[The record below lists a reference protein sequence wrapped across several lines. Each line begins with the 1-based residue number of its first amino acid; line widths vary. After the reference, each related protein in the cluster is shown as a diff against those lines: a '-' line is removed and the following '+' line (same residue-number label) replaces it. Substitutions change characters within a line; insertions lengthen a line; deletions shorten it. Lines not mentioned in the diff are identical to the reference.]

1 VIALFIT
8 EITSE
13 EACVPDPVN
22 NDTGNLGDGHSPSQT
37 PTNSPAAGGT
47 SQSTQYGSAKSPAT
61 AQGNNAGNSPNT
73 PLHSDGGNLQ
83 TTGTGPETDA
93 GGARIP
99 GINASGMPDWTET
112 LEAINA
118 IPERIVNALRE
129 AELTRANA
137 NQPRQSAPLPG
148 HDEPQNTDAPNTAGS
163 ATGPS
168 APQTGDTKVH
178 WWFRTR

>member
-1 VIALFIT
+1 MA
-8 EITSE
+8 
-13 EACVPDPVN
+13 DPVN
-22 NDTGNLGDGHSPSQT
+22 NDTGVLGDGRSSSTT
-37 PTNSPAAGGT
+37 PHGTNAAGGT
-47 SQSTQYGSAKSPAT
+47 AQGTTWAQSGQPGAPAT
-61 AQGNNAGNSPNT
+61 AGGQNAGNSPNT

-83 TTGTGPETDA
+83 TTGTGPEVDA

-99 GINASGMPDWTET
+99 GITATGMPDWTET
-112 LEAINA
+112 LEAIQA

-137 NQPRQSAPLPG
+137 NQPRQSAPLKG
-148 HDEPQNTDAPNTAGS
+148 TEEPQNPDAPNTAGS

-168 APQTGDTKVH
+168 APNTGDQGVH